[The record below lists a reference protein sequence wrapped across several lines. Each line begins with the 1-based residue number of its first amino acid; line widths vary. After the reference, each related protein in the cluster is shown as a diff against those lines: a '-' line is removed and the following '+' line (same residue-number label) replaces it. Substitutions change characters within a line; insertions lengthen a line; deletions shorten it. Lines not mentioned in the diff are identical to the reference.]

1 MYVFLAVCTMMT
13 YPHLLCTHQTGM
25 LPISVLTISELETLP
40 LFLTNC
46 QWLDV
51 YLLKSSFSQVYA
63 AEVSS
68 SKYRGIFG
76 SFTQLFL
83 SIGLVL
89 IYFLGSF
96 PGFQYFDASLILIGI
111 IAVFE
116 IGGLFICDTPRWLLA
131 HGRRNEAISALKHLR
146 GKDFDIGY
154 ELLMMELDLSRSPH
168 LKMSKVLT
176 HFTKRDVVI
185 PLIIMLFIMF
195 FQQIGGLNAST
206 AYSGLIFKEAGVKY
220 YRATATYAVGGTEV
234 VFTII
239 SLFIVD
245 FFGRK
250 SLLIISGVGMLLG
263 TVLLGTHFFIT
274 RPSLCTSP
282 TNSSTFVL
290 RSDLNSDES
299 CNAHFAPLAIVS
311 LILFN
316 AAFSIGWGPV
326 PWVLLGEL
334 IPLRVRGVGSGI
346 ATLVNWSTAA
356 IVTGFY
362 LDYAE
367 NVKPWFA
374 WWTFSVLN
382 LLAVLFVVFF
392 VFETK
397 GKTLEEIHDR
407 YKKQTR
413 KINHSHP

>member
-1 MYVFLAVCTMMT
+1 MDLDHQI
-13 YPHLLCTHQTGM
+13 PLC
-25 LPISVLTISELETLP
+25 
-40 LFLTNC
+40 
-46 QWLDV
+46 
-51 YLLKSSFSQVYA
+51 QVYA

-68 SKYRGIFG
+68 SRFRGIFG

-83 SIGLVL
+83 SCGLVL
-89 IYFLGSF
+89 VYLLGSF
-96 PGFQYFDASLILIGI
+96 PGFQYFHASLVLVGI

-116 IGGLFICDTPRWLLA
+116 FGALFICDTPRWLLA
-131 HGRRNEAISALKHLR
+131 HGRRQEAISALKRLR
-146 GKDFDIGY
+146 GKHFDIGH
-154 ELLMMELDLSRSPH
+154 ELSTMELDLSRSPH

-206 AYSGLIFKEAGVKY
+206 AYSGLIFKDAGVEN

-250 SLLIISGVGMLLG
+250 SLLIVSGIGMLLG
-263 TVLLGTHFFIT
+263 TVLLGTQFFIT
-274 RPSLCTSP
+274 RPSLCNSP
-282 TNSSTFVL
+282 GNNNSTL
-290 RSDLNSDES
+290 SDIMILQSDSSSDEL
-299 CNAHFAPLAIVS
+299 CNAQFAPLAIVS

-362 LDYAE
+362 LDYAQKVE
-367 NVKPWFA
+367 PWFA
-374 WWTFSVLN
+374 WWTFSVMN
-382 LLAVLFVVFF
+382 LLAVLFVVLF
-392 VFETK
+392 VSETK
-397 GKTLEEIHDR
+397 GKSLEEINDQ
-407 YKKQTR
+407 YKNQTKKHHNR
-413 KINHSHP
+413 I

>member
-1 MYVFLAVCTMMT
+1 MMT
-13 YPHLLCTHQTGM
+13 HPHLLCTYHQTGM
-25 LPISVLTISELETLP
+25 LPISLLTTSELEILP
-40 LFLTNC
+40 IFLTNC

-51 YLLKSSFSQVYA
+51 YLFKSSFSQVYA

-89 IYFLGSF
+89 IYLLGSF

-111 IAVFE
+111 IVVFE

-131 HGRRNEAISALKHLR
+131 HGHRKEAISALKHLR
-146 GKDFDIGY
+146 GGNFDIGH
-154 ELLMMELDLSRSPH
+154 ELSTMELDLSRSPH
-168 LKMSKVLT
+168 LKMLKILT

-206 AYSGLIFKEAGVKY
+206 AYSGLIFKEAGVKN

-250 SLLIISGVGMLLG
+250 SLLIVSGVGMLLG

-274 RPSLCTSP
+274 RPSLCASP
-282 TNSSTFVL
+282 TNNSTFSDIIL
-290 RSDLNSDES
+290 RFDLSSDKL

-367 NVKPWFA
+367 KVKPWFA

-397 GKTLEEIHDR
+397 GKTLEKIHDR

-413 KINHSHP
+413 KINHNHP

>member
-1 MYVFLAVCTMMT
+1 MFVK
-13 YPHLLCTHQTGM
+13 LL
-25 LPISVLTISELETLP
+25 
-40 LFLTNC
+40 
-46 QWLDV
+46 
-51 YLLKSSFSQVYA
+51 QVYA

-68 SKYRGIFG
+68 SKFRGIFG

-89 IYFLGSF
+89 IYLLGSF

-111 IAVFE
+111 IAMFE
-116 IGGLFICDTPRWLLA
+116 IGCLFICDTPRWLLA
-131 HGRRNEAISALKHLR
+131 HGHRHKAISALKCLR
-146 GKDFDIGY
+146 GKSFDIGH
-154 ELLMMELDLSRSPH
+154 ELSTMEQDISHSPH
-168 LKMSKVLT
+168 VKMSKVLT
-176 HFTKRDVVI
+176 HFKKRDVVI
-185 PLIIMLFIMF
+185 PLVIMLFIMF

-206 AYSGLIFKEAGVKY
+206 AYSGLIFKEAGVEN

-245 FFGRK
+245 LFGRK
-250 SLLIISGVGMLLG
+250 LLLIISGSGMLLG

-274 RPSLCTSP
+274 RPSLRTSSGNFTLTDNNIMILQSTP
-282 TNSSTFVL
+282 SSDDPEL
-290 RSDLNSDES
+290 
-299 CNAHFAPLAIVS
+299 CNTQFAPLAIVS

-346 ATLVNWSTAA
+346 ATLVNWSAAA

-367 NVKPWFA
+367 KVQPWFA

-382 LLAVLFVVFF
+382 LISILFVALFL
-392 VFETK
+392 FETK
-397 GKTLEEIHDR
+397 GKRLEEIHDR
-407 YKKQTR
+407 YKKKQV
-413 KINHSHP
+413 KINHTHP

>member
-1 MYVFLAVCTMMT
+1 M
-13 YPHLLCTHQTGM
+13 
-25 LPISVLTISELETLP
+25 
-40 LFLTNC
+40 
-46 QWLDV
+46 
-51 YLLKSSFSQVYA
+51 
-63 AEVSS
+63 SS
-68 SKYRGIFG
+68 SKFRGIFG

-83 SIGLVL
+83 SCGLVL
-89 IYFLGSF
+89 VYLLGSF
-96 PGFQYFDASLILIGI
+96 PGFQYFHASLILIGI

-116 IGGLFICDTPRWLLA
+116 IGALFICDTPRWLLA
-131 HGRRNEAISALKHLR
+131 HGHRQEAISALKCLR
-146 GKDFDIGY
+146 GKHFDIGH
-154 ELLMMELDLSRSPH
+154 ELSIMELDLSQSPH
-168 LKMSKVLT
+168 LKMSKILT
-176 HFTKRDVVI
+176 HFTKRDVVT

-206 AYSGLIFKEAGVKY
+206 AYSGLIFKEAGVEN

-234 VFTII
+234 LFTIV

-245 FFGRK
+245 LFGRK
-250 SLLIISGVGMLLG
+250 SLLVVSGIGMLIG
-263 TVLLGTHFFIT
+263 TVLLGTQFFLT

-282 TNSSTFVL
+282 GSNSSTFSKMIL
-290 RSDLNSDES
+290 HADSNPDELCNS
-299 CNAHFAPLAIVS
+299 HLAPLAIVS

-356 IVTGFY
+356 IVAGFY

-367 NVKPWFA
+367 RVKPWFA
-374 WWTFSVLN
+374 WWTFSVMN

-392 VFETK
+392 VSETK
-397 GKTLEEIHDR
+397 GKSLEEINNR
-407 YKKQTR
+407 YKKQPKKR
-413 KINHSHP
+413 HNHS

>member
-1 MYVFLAVCTMMT
+1 M
-13 YPHLLCTHQTGM
+13 
-25 LPISVLTISELETLP
+25 
-40 LFLTNC
+40 
-46 QWLDV
+46 
-51 YLLKSSFSQVYA
+51 YA

-68 SKYRGIFG
+68 SKFRGIFG

-89 IYFLGSF
+89 IYLLGSF
-96 PGFQYFDASLILIGI
+96 PGFQYFHASLVLIGI

-131 HGRRNEAISALKHLR
+131 HGHRREAISALKRLR
-146 GKDFDIGY
+146 GKHFDIGH
-154 ELLMMELDLSRSPH
+154 ELSTMELDLSRSPH
-168 LKMSKVLT
+168 LKMSKILT
-176 HFTKRDVVI
+176 HFSKRDVVI
-185 PLIIMLFIMF
+185 PLVIMLFIMF

-206 AYSGLIFKEAGVKY
+206 AYSGLIFKEAGVEN

-250 SLLIISGVGMLLG
+250 SLLIVSGIGMLLG

-274 RPSLCTSP
+274 RPSLCTSSP
-282 TNSSTFVL
+282 GNNSTLSEMIL
-290 RSDLNSDES
+290 HSGSSSDEL
-299 CNAHFAPLAIVS
+299 CNAHLAPLAIVS

-367 NVKPWFA
+367 KVKPWFA
-374 WWTFSVLN
+374 WWTFSLLN

-392 VFETK
+392 VSETK
-397 GKTLEEIHDR
+397 GKSLEEINDR
-407 YKKQTR
+407 YKKQAR
-413 KINHSHP
+413 KYHSHS

>member
-1 MYVFLAVCTMMT
+1 MD
-13 YPHLLCTHQTGM
+13 
-25 LPISVLTISELETLP
+25 SSLESL
-40 LFLTNC
+40 
-46 QWLDV
+46 
-51 YLLKSSFSQVYA
+51 QVYA

-68 SKYRGIFG
+68 AKFRGIFG

-89 IYFLGSF
+89 VYLLGSF
-96 PGFQYFDASLILIGI
+96 PGFQYFHASLVLIGI

-116 IGGLFICDTPRWLLA
+116 IGALFICDSPRWLLA
-131 HGRRNEAISALKHLR
+131 NKHRQEAISALKRLR
-146 GKDFDIGY
+146 GPNYDIGH
-154 ELLMMELDLSRSPH
+154 ELSTMELDLSQSPH
-168 LKMSKVLT
+168 LKMSKILT
-176 HFTKRDVVI
+176 HFTKRDVVV
-185 PLIIMLFIMF
+185 PLIIVLFIMF

-206 AYSGLIFKEAGVKY
+206 AYSGLIFKEAGVEN

-245 FFGRK
+245 CFGRK
-250 SLLIISGVGMLLG
+250 SLLIVSGIGMLLG
-263 TVLLGTHFFIT
+263 TVLLGTQFFIT
-274 RPSLCTSP
+274 RPSLCSSN
-282 TNSSTFVL
+282 NSTLSEMTL
-290 RSDLNSDES
+290 DAASNSDEL
-299 CNAHFAPLAIVS
+299 CNAKYAPLAIVS

-367 NVKPWFA
+367 KVKPWFA

-392 VFETK
+392 VSETK
-397 GKTLEEIHDR
+397 GKSLEEINSR
-407 YKKQTR
+407 YKKQSVKKHR
-413 KINHSHP
+413 SHL